1 MKSVKIFKTNNNYK
15 IITLYLREHSAY
27 MLSEPI
33 FILPID
39 SNKNE
44 IANKVFEALEAS
56 RVIKEFEEDDF
67 WLGNKLLKL
76 LKEKSFDK
84 LYFSCT
90 SCSIRLKD
98 DSIEIMPYK
107 YAGYKQGMTEVQ
119 EDVIVL
125 PYKIEDKNLII
136 EKVIEVLNKSYT

>member
-1 MKSVKIFKTNNNYK
+1 MKSINIYKLRDELKIE
-15 IITLYLREHSAY
+15 TLYLREHSAY
-27 MLSEPI
+27 MISEPI
-33 FILPID
+33 FILPINS
-39 SNKNE
+39 SNEE

-136 EKVIEVLNKSYT
+136 EKVLEVLNKSYT

>member
-1 MKSVKIFKTNNNYK
+1 MKSINIYKLRDELKIE
-15 IITLYLREHSAY
+15 TLYLREHSAY
-27 MLSEPI
+27 MISEPI
-33 FILPID
+33 FILPIN
-39 SNKNE
+39 SSKEE

-56 RVIKEFEEDDF
+56 RVIKEFEEDNF

-136 EKVIEVLNKSYT
+136 EKVLEVLNKSYT